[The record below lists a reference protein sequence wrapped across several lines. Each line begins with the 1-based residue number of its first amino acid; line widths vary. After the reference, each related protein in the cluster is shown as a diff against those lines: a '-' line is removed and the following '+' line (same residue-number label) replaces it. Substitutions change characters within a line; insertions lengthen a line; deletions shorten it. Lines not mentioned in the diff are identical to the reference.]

1 MVYSN
6 LKYQRKICRPA
17 GRQAGEHYMEQ
28 EKKQRTYGGRNKNP
42 RRGTRPAPREARR
55 PAYETDPSAEEA
67 AADGL
72 IEGRNAV
79 TEALR
84 AGTAIDK
91 IYVARGDTDRTL
103 SQIVALAKGAGI
115 VVADADHR
123 KLDAMSRTHAHQGVI
138 AVAAVRAYASVE
150 DIFAAAAEKGEKPLI
165 VVCDELSDPHNLGA
179 VIRTAECAGAHG
191 VIIPKRR
198 SAGLTAVV
206 AKTSAG
212 AVSYLP
218 VARVSNIPALLKDL
232 QRQGVWVF
240 GTAADGNTALYDA
253 DLKGPAAIVIGSEG
267 DGMSRLVAE
276 GCDFLVSIPMKGR
289 ISSLNASAAAAILL
303 YEAVRQR
310 MN

>member
-1 MVYSN
+1 MKEEKRQKTFRAARDRSGRREDRAEHARERAE
-6 LKYQRKICRPA
+6 QREEH
-17 GRQAGEHYMEQ
+17 GGE
-28 EKKQRTYGGRNKNP
+28 T
-42 RRGTRPAPREARR
+42 
-55 PAYETDPSAEEA
+55 
-67 AADGL
+67 L

-79 TEALR
+79 AEALR

-91 IYVARGDTDRTL
+91 LYVARGATDRTL
-103 SQIVALAKGAGI
+103 RAIAAQAREQG
-115 VVADADHR
+115 VVVVEADHR
-123 KLDAMSRTHAHQGVI
+123 KLDAMSVTHSHQGVI
-138 AVAAVRAYASVE
+138 AVAAAKAYAAVE
-150 DIFAAAAEKGEKPLI
+150 DILAVAADKGEKPLI
-165 VVCDELSDPHNLGA
+165 VICDELSDPHNLGA

-218 VARVSNIPALLKDL
+218 VARVANIPALLEDL
-232 QRQGVWVF
+232 KKQGLWVF
-240 GTAADGNTALYDA
+240 GTAADGTTALYDA

-267 DGMSRLVAE
+267 DGMSRLTAE
-276 GCDFLVSIPMKGR
+276 KCDFLVSIPMKGH

-310 MN
+310 MQ

>member
-1 MVYSN
+1 MKEEKRQKTFRAARDRSGRREDRAEHARERAE
-6 LKYQRKICRPA
+6 QREEH
-17 GRQAGEHYMEQ
+17 GGE
-28 EKKQRTYGGRNKNP
+28 T
-42 RRGTRPAPREARR
+42 
-55 PAYETDPSAEEA
+55 
-67 AADGL
+67 L

-79 TEALR
+79 AEALR

-91 IYVARGDTDRTL
+91 LYVARGATDRTL
-103 SQIVALAKGAGI
+103 RAIAAQAREQG
-115 VVADADHR
+115 VVVVEADHR
-123 KLDAMSRTHAHQGVI
+123 KLDAMSVTQAHQGVI
-138 AVAAVRAYASVE
+138 AVAAAKAYAAVE
-150 DIFAAAAEKGEKPLI
+150 DILAVAADKGEKPLI
-165 VVCDELSDPHNLGA
+165 VICDELSDPHNLGA

-218 VARVSNIPALLKDL
+218 VARVANIPALLEDL
-232 QRQGVWVF
+232 KKQGLWVF
-240 GTAADGNTALYDA
+240 GTAADGTTALYDA

-267 DGMSRLVAE
+267 DGMSRLTAE
-276 GCDFLVSIPMKGR
+276 KCDFLVSIPMKGH

-310 MN
+310 MQ